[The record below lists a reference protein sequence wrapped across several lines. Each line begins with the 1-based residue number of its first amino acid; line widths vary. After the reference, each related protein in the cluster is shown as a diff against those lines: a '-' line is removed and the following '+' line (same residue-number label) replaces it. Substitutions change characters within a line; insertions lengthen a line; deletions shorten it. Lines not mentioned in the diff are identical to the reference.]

1 MAAIFIKESI
11 PLFLKF
17 LGSGLH
23 LFFFTIWQLLL
34 LIISEPFLLVLVIL
48 SVAGIIVA
56 KYRKRI

>member
-11 PLFLKF
+11 PLFLKS